1 MWPFALVSL
10 ACLPFLGWAQSLEME
25 KTMGKDETSNDDDKL
40 DAGSPGGIAV
50 ETLLN
55 MGTVSALTLQ
65 EERYTMY
72 EEALENSD
80 QDWLRIALKQ
90 GVLAGL
96 SMGIQQWINAVQIFF
111 GGWLM
116 FKHPDKYSFSD
127 FLIAMFALLF
137 GLFGLGLA
145 FQDITDRKETEQS
158 ASRIFYLMD
167 RQSEIDPLS
176 EEGKT
181 VDYSVPLSKP
191 KKKKSVAKRKSEK
204 KKRESSLKIV
214 AEDETDDAA
223 DEGEEVQ
230 TKRSSSSKKKKSKRS
245 SKIESGD
252 GAEKKSKKKRKS
264 SKKKDS
270 QSDEIMFVPTE
281 DGAEEAPANVS
292 AMVEALEKK
301 DGLE

>member
-1 MWPFALVSL
+1 
-10 ACLPFLGWAQSLEME
+10 
-25 KTMGKDETSNDDDKL
+25 MGKDESENDDEKL
-40 DAGSPGGIAV
+40 DASSPGGIAV

-65 EERYTMY
+65 EERYSMY
-72 EEALENSD
+72 EEALDNSD
-80 QDWLRIALKQ
+80 KDWFRIALKS

-96 SMGIQQWINAVQIFF
+96 SMGIQQWINALQLFF

-116 FKHPDKYSFSD
+116 FKYPGSFTFDD
-127 FLIAMFALLF
+127 FLISMFALLF

-145 FQDITDRKETEQS
+145 FQDISDRKETEKS

-167 RQSEIDPLS
+167 RKSEIDPLS

-181 VDYSVPLSKP
+181 LDYSVPLSKP
-191 KKKKSVAKRKSEK
+191 KKKKSVSKRKSEK
-204 KKRESSLKIV
+204 KKRASSLKIV
-214 AEDETDDAA
+214 AEDETEDAA
-223 DEGEEVQ
+223 DEGEEEQ

-245 SKIESGD
+245 SKIESDD
-252 GAEKKSKKKRKS
+252 GAEKKPKSSKKRKS

-281 DGAEEAPANVS
+281 DGAE
-292 AMVEALEKK
+292 
-301 DGLE
+301 